1 MTDFFFWNSCF
12 LRAGAGADLP
22 SSLQTWTYTDNTE
35 LWMKVIKLSAL
46 KISETTVGKEKPV
59 NGGPQLTTL
68 FGVERR

>member
-1 MTDFFFWNSCF
+1 M
-12 LRAGAGADLP
+12 LPEGRPGADLP
-22 SSLQTWTYTDNTE
+22 SSLQSWTYTDNTE

-68 FGVERR
+68 FRVERG